1 MTCHVRRRSKI
12 YVFSALLRNTRLNI
26 HSTAFGFRSKME
38 TTFLDQSTVQLAKNR
53 NHYRSLTKSR
63 LWMACCF
70 GLESYRVVRKATA
83 GRTTNYTR
91 VAQVL
96 CTHALIMQ

>member
-1 MTCHVRRRSKI
+1 
-12 YVFSALLRNTRLNI
+12 
-26 HSTAFGFRSKME
+26 ME

-83 GRTTNYTR
+83 GRTTNYTLVVHR